1 MGRRSRM
8 TFDDRINQERA
19 AARLEKAA
27 AKVMERAVNDSILES
42 IRPVA
47 TGHNNEQNSLVEKSQ
62 SLQCL
67 SCEMLKAEVA
77 RLQGIIAA
85 QQVTIDELQKPVPA
99 DPAPPMPTPRI
110 NNYGSGHSIGV
121 CRT

>member
-1 MGRRSRM
+1 MGKRSRM
-8 TFDDRINQERA
+8 TYDDRLQQERA

-27 AKVMERAVNDSILES
+27 VKVMERAVNQS

-47 TGHNNEQNSLVEKSQ
+47 TCHNNEQNSLVEKSQ

-85 QQVTIDELQKPVPA
+85 QQITIDTLQKPAGGHPA
-99 DPAPPMPTPRI
+99 ASLLTPRI
-110 NNYGSGHSIGV
+110 NNYGTGHLIGA

>member
-1 MGRRSRM
+1 MGKRSRM
-8 TFDDRINQERA
+8 TYDDRLQQERA

-27 AKVMERAVNDSILES
+27 VKVMERAVNQS

-99 DPAPPMPTPRI
+99 DPAPPMPMPRI